1 MYQRS
6 RMNRKVPWSTN
17 RFVDCLKSFA
27 KQNQISELIE
37 GCGKIDSSSSSLRKA
52 EFAKCLMDNFER
64 QFPKDVRIKVMENCG
79 RRCIGPP
86 TIEKTKSIKRNSKN
100 LAELIDGLN
109 KQHIGGG
116 RLRLEN
122 SRINVEYGKCYCGM
136 VSKTKEKFSSTYCN
150 CSRGY
155 LLELF
160 EQIFEKPVKV
170 DLVESVIQGAKSC
183 KFIIHM

>member
-1 MYQRS
+1 M
-6 RMNRKVPWSTN
+6 PWN
-17 RFVDCLKSFA
+17 IDRFVDCLKPFA
-27 KQNQISELIE
+27 TQDKISGLIE
-37 GCGKIDSSSSSLRKA
+37 DCGKIDLSSSSIKKA
-52 EFAKCLMDNFER
+52 EFAKRLMDNFER
-64 QFPKDVRIKVMENCG
+64 QFPEDVQIKVMENCG
-79 RRCIGPP
+79 RRCTGAS
-86 TIEKTKSIKRNSKN
+86 TIEKAKRIKRNAQN

-116 RLRLEN
+116 KLKLEN
-122 SRINVEYGKCYCGM
+122 NKINVEYGKCYCGM
-136 VSKTKEKFSSTYCN
+136 VSKTKERFSSTYCN

-183 KFIIHM
+183 KFIIHI